1 MVMVVVIVHYCTET
15 NGLVRPRFSGE
26 KSATQKHLLDFK
38 EPTEHFTLLQR
49 EVLLEALAVEHCF
62 VDDYGNSGLMI
73 EMQRNS
79 VT

>member
-26 KSATQKHLLDFK
+26 KSATQKHLLDFR
-38 EPTEHFTLLQR
+38 EPTQHFAWHQR
-49 EVLLEALAVEHCF
+49 EVALAVQHCF
-62 VDDYGNSGLMI
+62 VDDYGNNGLMI
-73 EMQRNS
+73 EMQCNS